1 MREFN
6 LRDYVPEIVAIAEK
20 NNVGAADAVE
30 FFIVNLNTMNNH
42 YKGADNLNIRE
53 LGQAW
58 NKLNYKIR
66 NKQRIDVVSLVAKKI
81 VMPARSRRE
90 E

>member
-1 MREFN
+1 MKEFN
-6 LRDYVPEIVAIAEK
+6 LRDYVSEIVAIAET

-30 FFIVNLNTMNNH
+30 YFVVNLNSMSEH
-42 YKGADNLNIRE
+42 YKGADQLNIRE

-66 NKQRIDVVSLVAKKI
+66 NKQRVDVVPLVAKKVI
-81 VMPARSRRE
+81 MPSRTKRE

>member
-1 MREFN
+1 MKDFDLKN
-6 LRDYVPEIVAIAEK
+6 YVNEIVAIAEK
-20 NNVGAADAVE
+20 NSVGAADAVE
-30 FFIVNLNTMNNH
+30 FFIVNLNAMNNH

-58 NKLNYKIR
+58 NKLNYKVR
-66 NKQRIDVVSLVAKKI
+66 NKQRIDVVPLVAKKV
-81 VMPARSRRE
+81 VMPGRSRRE

>member
-1 MREFN
+1 MKEFN
-6 LRDYVPEIVAIAEK
+6 LRNYVNEIVAIAEK

-30 FFIVNLNTMNNH
+30 FFVVNLNSMSEH
-42 YKGADNLNIRE
+42 YKGADQLNIRE

-66 NKQRIDVVSLVAKKI
+66 NKQRMDVVPLVAKKVI
-81 VMPARSRRE
+81 MPSRTKRE
-90 E
+90 D